1 MQPQYNNDYFAM
13 FESAA
18 APVREPVRPHPNTKP
33 RRDVQRKPNLRLVPE
48 PTQSVEKKNEHA
60 RQTWKR
66 FFTSAVVIGLV
77 GACAFG
83 VILMENRHHQVIVE
97 HQQLQIELAREHER
111 NLSFRTQIE
120 QMFSLEIVQDIA
132 VNQLRMVPVQG
143 GRVTYL
149 NMQRGDIRLD

>member
-1 MQPQYNNDYFAM
+1 MQPQYNHDYFAM

-33 RRDVQRKPNLRLVPE
+33 RRQQQHKPNLRLVPQ
-48 PTQSVEKKNEHA
+48 PKQSIEEKNVQA

-66 FFTSAVVIGLV
+66 FFASATVIGIV

-83 VILMENRHHQVIVE
+83 VIYMENRHHQVVVE
-97 HQQLQIELAREHER
+97 HQQLQQQHDYEHARHLR
-111 NLSFRTQIE
+111 LRAQID
-120 QMFSLEIVQDIA
+120 QMFSLDIVQDIA
-132 VNQLRMVPVQG
+132 INQLRMVPVQG

-149 NMQRGDIRLD
+149 NMQRGDQRLD

>member
-18 APVREPVRPHPNTKP
+18 APVRKPVHPHPNTKP
-33 RRDVQRKPNLRLVPE
+33 RRDQQQRPDLRLVPQ
-48 PTQSVEKKNEHA
+48 PKQSIKEQNAHA

-66 FFTSAVVIGLV
+66 FLTSATIIGIV

-83 VILMENRHHQVIVE
+83 VIYMENRHHQVIVE
-97 HQQLQIELAREHER
+97 HQQLQVELAREHER

-132 VNQLRMVPVQG
+132 INQLRMVPVQG

-149 NMQRGDIRLD
+149 NMQRGDQRLD